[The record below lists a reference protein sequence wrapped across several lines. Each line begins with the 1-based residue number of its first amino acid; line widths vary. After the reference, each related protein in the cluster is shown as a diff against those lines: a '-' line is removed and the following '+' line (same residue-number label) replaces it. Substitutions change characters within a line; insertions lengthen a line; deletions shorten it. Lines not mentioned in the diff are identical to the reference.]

1 MAMPEFLDQDR
12 FYLNL
17 DNNQIEWMYHNPD
30 SVTQG
35 QFVTNVFDISLLEAA
50 LTDALDAEDAFDHI
64 GSACR
69 QYLADKG
76 TEFYGEAWRRMETA
90 VPFAVGC
97 SFTTLEQLQ
106 LAFQAKD
113 LINQYCQAEFGSDA
127 DFADLRQIGIGY
139 TTITDAEHDIQAYAN
154 LIDHRIEIQINW
166 VVAQYY
172 QYESLAD
179 MVANGLPDLDF
190 DSLTYLP
197 EWLVKNH
204 VRNVDLDRIATSLTL
219 FMKSYQPEAYEEIME
234 PGDTDADMIS
244 RMKADLRDP
253 VVIPEVITEIDEIVK
268 NGDLTEKE
276 KYECR
281 SIMTGLYHLYA
292 EDMYVP
298 VYDREAD
305 ILFEA
310 VEKMGLQDV
319 AISLGDEG
327 ISVKSQD
334 GHWQGMGIYTHLSEL
349 LPVEKLRQLRDE
361 HFDCFI
367 DLRDIAYHYGVML
380 GYDIDPLPVA
390 RLDFLGANG
399 KVGERIEY
407 FTEADFLNAV
417 HEELDAGVP
426 LAVVL
431 YRDPCGKRISRDF
444 LNDVSTLPKGLTEE
458 EVSYMIPAKSIR
470 ERGETR

>member
-12 FYLNL
+12 FYLDL

-76 TEFYGEAWRRMETA
+76 TEFYGEAWRRMETE
-90 VPFAVGC
+90 VPFAIGC

-113 LINQYCQAEFGSDA
+113 LINQYCRAEFGSDA

-219 FMKSYQPEAYEEIME
+219 FMKSYQPKAYEEIMA
-234 PGDTDADMIS
+234 PGDT
-244 RMKADLRDP
+244 
-253 VVIPEVITEIDEIVK
+253 EVIAEIDEIVK

-310 VEKMGLQDV
+310 VEKMGLQDID
-319 AISLGDEG
+319 ISFGDKG

-334 GHWQGMGIYTHLSEL
+334 GHWQGMGIYTHLSDI

-431 YRDPCGKRISRDF
+431 YRDPCGKRISREF